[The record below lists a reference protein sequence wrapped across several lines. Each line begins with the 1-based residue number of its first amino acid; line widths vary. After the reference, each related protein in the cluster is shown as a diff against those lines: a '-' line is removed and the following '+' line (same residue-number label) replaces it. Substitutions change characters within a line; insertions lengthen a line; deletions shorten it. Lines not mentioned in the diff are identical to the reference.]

1 MLTILTGLPKN
12 KENDSAVCQKFSNIK
27 GKKAICGSS
36 TMKMY
41 CRQMSIEPK
50 TEIINTETP
59 QVRYYI
65 YSINLASEGVIT
77 LNECYKVLNGN
88 NTTNLQANKL
98 AKLIKENKDIHFIIG
113 TAETDTSLY
122 MKNNIFPR
130 FEITKKIIDYLNDN
144 NFNVSVEYF

>member
-1 MLTILTGLPKN
+1 MLIILTGLPKN
-12 KENDSAVCQKFSNIK
+12 KENDSAVCRKTSNFE
-27 GKKAICGSS
+27 GKKAVCGSS

-41 CRQMSIEPK
+41 CREMNIEPK
-50 TEIINTETP
+50 TEIINAEAP

-65 YSINLASEGVIT
+65 YGIDLASEGVIT

-88 NTTNLQANKL
+88 KTANLQANEL

-113 TAETDTSLY
+113 TVETDTSLY

-130 FEITKKIIDYLNDN
+130 FEITKKIINYLNN
-144 NFNVSVEYF
+144 TNFNVSVEYF